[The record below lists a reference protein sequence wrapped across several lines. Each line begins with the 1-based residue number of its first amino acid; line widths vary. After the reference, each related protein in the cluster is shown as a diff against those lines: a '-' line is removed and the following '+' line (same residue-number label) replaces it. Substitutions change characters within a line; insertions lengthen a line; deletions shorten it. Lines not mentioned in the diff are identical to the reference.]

1 MYNLYIPLC
10 GLVLSIILLILYRLK
25 VNKIIEENKF
35 YYGMIINSVIIVSSC
50 IIAIYLL
57 YTNQNMLNIVKIANK
72 IECYSIFNY
81 FSNLLMY
88 ILYISNNRK
97 KKFLTEY
104 IVINIIMFILI
115 FALPVSLKVTSD
127 LTYMVSVGPSVN
139 ITMIS
144 GFIVLVLT
152 FILSIKNI
160 KRLKEKTIPIILLL
174 IFIVFIAFMRYIKPE
189 FICLEFLAT
198 VVLLIMYFTIEN
210 PDMKMIEQL
219 ELAKEQAE
227 KANHAKTEFL
237 SSMSH
242 EIRTPLNA
250 IVGFSDF
257 IMNADNL
264 DEAKENAKD
273 IINASNTLLEIVN
286 GILDISKIESGKLEI
301 INSRYK
307 AYDTFESLA
316 KLIMPKMQEKGL
328 DFTYYIAKD
337 IPDTLYGDHANIKK
351 VVTNLLSNAAKYT
364 EKGFVRYEVNCVND
378 KDSTKL
384 IISVED
390 SGRGIKKG
398 NIDKLFNKFERL
410 DEDRNTTIEG
420 TGLGLAITKQLV
432 ELMNGKIVVHTIYG
446 KGSKFTIILN
456 QKITDSIKEEKISSQ
471 NIDNTSLKNLK
482 ILTVD
487 DNPLNLKVTKKI
499 LNRLGINN
507 VDCTES
513 GFACVEKIESGNKYD
528 LILLDDMMPKMN
540 GSETLSK
547 LKKIPGFNSI
557 VIALTANALT
567 GMREK
572 YLNNGF
578 NGYLSKPID
587 KEALIKE
594 LKKTLI
600 ESNYIFTDTKESIN
614 DKEEVE
620 ELVVDE
626 KSNDY
631 DLSYLK
637 KNNIDIDR
645 SIELLGDVETYNET
659 LKDFMSKLQE
669 RFEKLQEYIKESDM
683 PDYAISVHGLKSDC
697 KYLGFTT
704 FANIAYEHE
713 IKSKENDLNFV
724 TNHFQELVTEKD
736 KISAIAEQ
744 YLSKI

>member
-1 MYNLYIPLC
+1 MINVVLSSCCLIFLTIVAVVYFSKKRMENADNKIFTVMIIVNLIGILIDMIGYISFEKFSHTALINKCISKIYVIYFLTYVFCLFIYVYNLTFNNLAKNVKKMICALLGVLLVIALLPLNVHIESNRAFSE
-10 GLVLSIILLILYRLK
+10 GPSANLTYAVGIILLIL
-25 VNKIIEENKF
+25 
-35 YYGMIINSVIIVSSC
+35 MIVFLFIG
-50 IIAIYLL
+50 
-57 YTNQNMLNIVKIANK
+57 
-72 IECYSIFNY
+72 
-81 FSNLLMY
+81 
-88 ILYISNNRK
+88 RK
-97 KKFLTEY
+97 KLKSYIPLLAFVGSTLLTA
-104 IVINIIMFILI
+104 IIQKIC
-115 FALPVSLKVTSD
+115 PE
-127 LTYMVSVGPSVN
+127 LTLM
-139 ITMIS
+139 
-144 GFIVLVLT
+144 L
-152 FILSIKNI
+152 LSN
-160 KRLKEKTIPIILLL
+160 
-174 IFIVFIAFMRYIKPE
+174 
-189 FICLEFLAT
+189 T
-198 VVLLIMYFTIEN
+198 VVTFIMYFTIEN

-219 ELAKEQAE
+219 ELAKEQAD

-257 IMNADNL
+257 IANADSL

-301 INSRYK
+301 INSKYK

-337 IPDTLYGDHANIKK
+337 IPDTLYGDYANIKK

-378 KDSTKL
+378 KDYTKL

-390 SGRGIKKG
+390 SGRGIKKE

-410 DEDRNTTIEG
+410 DQDRNTTIEG

-456 QKITDSIKEEKISSQ
+456 QKITESIKEEKTSIQ
-471 NIDNTSLKNLK
+471 KIDNLALTSLK
-482 ILTVD
+482 ILVVD

-507 VDCTES
+507 VECLES
-513 GFACVEKIESGNKYD
+513 GFACVDKIESGDYYD

-540 GSETLSK
+540 GSETLAR

-557 VIALTANALT
+557 TIALTANALT

-587 KEALIKE
+587 KEILIKE
-594 LKKTLI
+594 LKRTLI
-600 ESNYIFTDTKESIN
+600 ESKYNFTKEENSAP
-614 DKEEVE
+614 KEEVE
-620 ELVVDE
+620 ELIVDE
-626 KSNDY
+626 QNTNNY
-631 DLSYLK
+631 DLSYFR

-645 SIELLGDVETYNET
+645 AIELLGDIETYNET
-659 LKDFMSKLQE
+659 LKDFMSKLPE
-669 RFEKLQEYIKESDM
+669 RMEKLQNYIKELNM
-683 PDYAISVHGLKSDC
+683 FDYAISVHSLKSDC
-697 KYLGFTT
+697 KYLGFTS
-704 FANIAYEHE
+704 FANVAYEHE
-713 IKSKENDLNFV
+713 MKSKENDSNFIA
-724 TNHFQELVTEKD
+724 NHFQELVTEKN
-736 KISAIAEQ
+736 KILTIIEP

>member
-1 MYNLYIPLC
+1 MINVVFSSCCLIFLSIVAVVYFSKKRMENVDNKIFTVMIIVNLIGILIDMIGYITFQKLPHDSLANKCISKIYVVYFLTYVFCLFIYIYNLTFNNLAKNVKKMIYALLAILLMIFLLPLNVHIESNRAFSE
-10 GLVLSIILLILYRLK
+10 GPSANLAYAVGIILLIL
-25 VNKIIEENKF
+25 
-35 YYGMIINSVIIVSSC
+35 
-50 IIAIYLL
+50 
-57 YTNQNMLNIVKIANK
+57 MLVFLFIG
-72 IECYSIFNY
+72 
-81 FSNLLMY
+81 
-88 ILYISNNRK
+88 RK
-97 KKFLTEY
+97 KLKSYTPLFAFAGSTLLAA
-104 IVINIIMFILI
+104 IIQKIY
-115 FALPVSLKVTSD
+115 PE
-127 LTYMVSVGPSVN
+127 
-139 ITMIS
+139 ITLM
-144 GFIVLVLT
+144 L
-152 FILSIKNI
+152 LSN
-160 KRLKEKTIPIILLL
+160 
-174 IFIVFIAFMRYIKPE
+174 
-189 FICLEFLAT
+189 T
-198 VVLLIMYFTIEN
+198 VVTFIMYFTIEN

-219 ELAKEQAE
+219 ELVKEQAE

-301 INSRYK
+301 INSKYK

-337 IPDTLYGDHANIKK
+337 LPDTLYGDHANIKK

-390 SGRGIKKG
+390 SGRGIKKD

-456 QKITDSIKEEKISSQ
+456 QKITDSIKEEKTSTQ
-471 NIDNTSLKNLK
+471 KIDNISLKNLK

-547 LKKIPGFNSI
+547 LKQIPGFNSI

-587 KEALIKE
+587 KEVLIKE

-600 ESNYIFTDTKESIN
+600 ESNYIFTDTKETVN

-659 LKDFMSKLQE
+659 LKDFMSKIQE
-669 RFEKLQEYIKESDM
+669 RFEKLQEYIKESNM

-697 KYLGFTT
+697 KYLGFTAL
-704 FANIAYEHE
+704 ANIAYEHE
-713 IKSKENDLNFV
+713 IKSKEDDLNFV
-724 TNHFQELVTEKD
+724 ANHFQELVTEKD
-736 KISAIAEQ
+736 KISTIAEQ

>member
-1 MYNLYIPLC
+1 MINVVLSSCCLIFLTIVAVVYFSKKRMENADNKIFTVMIIVNLIGILIDMIGYISFEKFSHTALINKCISKIYVIYFLTYVFCLFIYVYNLTFNNLAKNVKKMICALLGVLLVIALLPLNVHIESNRAFSE
-10 GLVLSIILLILYRLK
+10 GPSANLTYAVGIILLIL
-25 VNKIIEENKF
+25 
-35 YYGMIINSVIIVSSC
+35 MIVFLFIG
-50 IIAIYLL
+50 
-57 YTNQNMLNIVKIANK
+57 
-72 IECYSIFNY
+72 
-81 FSNLLMY
+81 
-88 ILYISNNRK
+88 RK
-97 KKFLTEY
+97 KLKSYIPLLAFVGSTLLTA
-104 IVINIIMFILI
+104 IIQKIC
-115 FALPVSLKVTSD
+115 PE
-127 LTYMVSVGPSVN
+127 LTLM
-139 ITMIS
+139 
-144 GFIVLVLT
+144 L
-152 FILSIKNI
+152 LSN
-160 KRLKEKTIPIILLL
+160 
-174 IFIVFIAFMRYIKPE
+174 
-189 FICLEFLAT
+189 T
-198 VVLLIMYFTIEN
+198 VVTFIMYFTIEN

-219 ELAKEQAE
+219 ELAKEQAD
-227 KANHAKTEFL
+227 KANRAKTEFL

-257 IMNADNL
+257 IVNADSL

-301 INSRYK
+301 INSKYK

-337 IPDTLYGDHANIKK
+337 IPDTLYGDYANIKK

-378 KDSTKL
+378 KDYTKL

-390 SGRGIKKG
+390 SGRGIKKE

-410 DEDRNTTIEG
+410 DQDRNTTIEG

-456 QKITDSIKEEKISSQ
+456 QKITESIKEEKTSIQ
-471 NIDNTSLKNLK
+471 KIDNLALTSLK
-482 ILTVD
+482 ILVVD

-507 VDCTES
+507 VECLES
-513 GFACVEKIESGNKYD
+513 GFACVDKIESGDYYD

-540 GSETLSK
+540 GSETLAR

-557 VIALTANALT
+557 TIALTANALT

-587 KEALIKE
+587 KEILIKE
-594 LKKTLI
+594 LKRTLI
-600 ESNYIFTDTKESIN
+600 ESKYNFTKEENSAP
-614 DKEEVE
+614 KEEVE
-620 ELVVDE
+620 ELIVDE
-626 KSNDY
+626 QSTNNC
-631 DLSYLK
+631 DLSYFR

-645 SIELLGDVETYNET
+645 AIELLGDIETYNET
-659 LKDFMSKLQE
+659 LKDFMSKLPE
-669 RFEKLQEYIKESDM
+669 RMEKLQNYIKELNMS
-683 PDYAISVHGLKSDC
+683 DYAISVHSLKSDC
-697 KYLGFTT
+697 KYLGFTS
-704 FANIAYEHE
+704 FANVAYEHE
-713 IKSKENDLNFV
+713 MKSKENDSNFIA
-724 TNHFQELVTEKD
+724 NHFQELVTEKN
-736 KISAIAEQ
+736 KILTIIEP

>member
-1 MYNLYIPLC
+1 MINVVLSSCCLIFLTIVAVVYFSKKRMENADNKIFTAMIITNLIGILIDMIGYISFEKFSHTALINKCISKIYVIYFLTYVFCLFIYVYNLTFNNLAKNVKKMICALLGVLLVIALLPLNVHIESNRAFSE
-10 GLVLSIILLILYRLK
+10 GPSANLTYAVGIILLIL
-25 VNKIIEENKF
+25 
-35 YYGMIINSVIIVSSC
+35 MIVFLFIG
-50 IIAIYLL
+50 
-57 YTNQNMLNIVKIANK
+57 
-72 IECYSIFNY
+72 
-81 FSNLLMY
+81 
-88 ILYISNNRK
+88 RK
-97 KKFLTEY
+97 KLKSYIPLLAFVGSTLLTA
-104 IVINIIMFILI
+104 IIQKIC
-115 FALPVSLKVTSD
+115 PE
-127 LTYMVSVGPSVN
+127 LTLM
-139 ITMIS
+139 
-144 GFIVLVLT
+144 L
-152 FILSIKNI
+152 LSN
-160 KRLKEKTIPIILLL
+160 
-174 IFIVFIAFMRYIKPE
+174 
-189 FICLEFLAT
+189 T
-198 VVLLIMYFTIEN
+198 VVTFIMYFTIEN

-219 ELAKEQAE
+219 ELAKEQAD

-257 IMNADNL
+257 IANADSL

-301 INSRYK
+301 INSKYK

-337 IPDTLYGDHANIKK
+337 IPDTLYGDYANIKK

-378 KDSTKL
+378 KDYTKL

-390 SGRGIKKG
+390 SGRGIKKE

-410 DEDRNTTIEG
+410 DQDRNTTIEG

-456 QKITDSIKEEKISSQ
+456 QKITESIKEEKTSIQ
-471 NIDNTSLKNLK
+471 KIDNLALTSLK
-482 ILTVD
+482 ILVVD

-507 VDCTES
+507 VECLES
-513 GFACVEKIESGNKYD
+513 GFACVDKIESGDYYD

-540 GSETLSK
+540 GSETLAR

-557 VIALTANALT
+557 TIALTANALT

-587 KEALIKE
+587 KEILIKE
-594 LKKTLI
+594 LKRTLI
-600 ESNYIFTDTKESIN
+600 ESKYNFTKEENSAP
-614 DKEEVE
+614 KEEVE
-620 ELVVDE
+620 ELIVDE
-626 KSNDY
+626 QNTNNY
-631 DLSYLK
+631 DLSYFR

-645 SIELLGDVETYNET
+645 AIELLGDIETYNET
-659 LKDFMSKLQE
+659 LKDFMSKLPE
-669 RFEKLQEYIKESDM
+669 RMEKLQNYIKELNM
-683 PDYAISVHGLKSDC
+683 FDYAISVHSLKSDC
-697 KYLGFTT
+697 KYLGFTS
-704 FANIAYEHE
+704 FANVAYEHE
-713 IKSKENDLNFV
+713 MKSKENDSNFIA
-724 TNHFQELVTEKD
+724 NHFQELVTEKN
-736 KISAIAEQ
+736 KILTIIEP

>member
-1 MYNLYIPLC
+1 MINVVLSSCCLIFLTIVAVVYFSKKRMENADNKIFTVIIIANLIGILIDMIGYISFEKFSHTALINKCISKIYVIYFLTYVFCLFIYVYNLTFNNLAKNVKKMIYALLGVLLVIALLPLNVHIESNRAFSEGPSANLAYAVGIILLVLMIVFLFIGRKKLKSYIPLLAFVGSTLLTAIIQKIC
-10 GLVLSIILLILYRLK
+10 PELTLMLLS
-25 VNKIIEENKF
+25 N
-35 YYGMIINSVIIVSSC
+35 
-50 IIAIYLL
+50 
-57 YTNQNMLNIVKIANK
+57 
-72 IECYSIFNY
+72 
-81 FSNLLMY
+81 
-88 ILYISNNRK
+88 
-97 KKFLTEY
+97 
-104 IVINIIMFILI
+104 
-115 FALPVSLKVTSD
+115 
-127 LTYMVSVGPSVN
+127 
-139 ITMIS
+139 
-144 GFIVLVLT
+144 
-152 FILSIKNI
+152 
-160 KRLKEKTIPIILLL
+160 
-174 IFIVFIAFMRYIKPE
+174 
-189 FICLEFLAT
+189 T
-198 VVLLIMYFTIEN
+198 VVTFIMYFTIEN

-219 ELAKEQAE
+219 ELAKEQAD

-257 IMNADNL
+257 IVNADSL
-264 DEAKENAKD
+264 DEAQENAKD

-301 INSRYK
+301 INSKYK

-337 IPDTLYGDHANIKK
+337 IPDTLYGDYANIKK

-378 KDSTKL
+378 KDYTKL

-390 SGRGIKKG
+390 SGRGIKKE

-410 DEDRNTTIEG
+410 DQDRNTTIEG

-456 QKITDSIKEEKISSQ
+456 QKITESIKEEKTSIQ
-471 NIDNTSLKNLK
+471 KIDNLALTSLK
-482 ILTVD
+482 ILVVD

-507 VDCTES
+507 VECLES
-513 GFACVEKIESGNKYD
+513 GFACVDKIESGDYYD

-540 GSETLSK
+540 GSETLAR

-557 VIALTANALT
+557 TIALTANALT

-587 KEALIKE
+587 KEILIKE
-594 LKKTLI
+594 LKRTLI
-600 ESNYIFTDTKESIN
+600 ESKYNFTKEENSAP
-614 DKEEVE
+614 KEEVE
-620 ELVVDE
+620 ELIVDE
-626 KSNDY
+626 QNTNNY
-631 DLSYLK
+631 DLSYFR

-645 SIELLGDVETYNET
+645 AIELLGDIETYNET
-659 LKDFMSKLQE
+659 LKDFMSKLPE
-669 RFEKLQEYIKESDM
+669 RMEKLQNYIKELNM
-683 PDYAISVHGLKSDC
+683 FDYAISVHSLKSDC
-697 KYLGFTT
+697 KYLGFTS
-704 FANIAYEHE
+704 FANVAYEHE
-713 IKSKENDLNFV
+713 MKSKENDSNFIA
-724 TNHFQELVTEKD
+724 NHFQELVIEKN
-736 KISAIAEQ
+736 KILTIIEP

>member
-1 MYNLYIPLC
+1 MINVVFSSCCLIFLSIVAVVYFSKERMKNTDNKIFTVMIIVNLIGILIDMIGYISFEKLPHTSLINKCISKIYVVYFLTYVFCLFVYVYNLTFNNLAKNVKKMIYALLGILLMICLLPLNVHIEANRAFSE
-10 GLVLSIILLILYRLK
+10 GPSANLAYAVGIILLIL
-25 VNKIIEENKF
+25 
-35 YYGMIINSVIIVSSC
+35 MIVFLFIG
-50 IIAIYLL
+50 
-57 YTNQNMLNIVKIANK
+57 
-72 IECYSIFNY
+72 
-81 FSNLLMY
+81 
-88 ILYISNNRK
+88 RK
-97 KKFLTEY
+97 KLKSYIPLLAFVGSTLLTA
-104 IVINIIMFILI
+104 IIQK
-115 FALPVSLKVTSD
+115 ACPE
-127 LTYMVSVGPSVN
+127 LTLM
-139 ITMIS
+139 
-144 GFIVLVLT
+144 L
-152 FILSIKNI
+152 LSN
-160 KRLKEKTIPIILLL
+160 
-174 IFIVFIAFMRYIKPE
+174 
-189 FICLEFLAT
+189 T
-198 VVLLIMYFTIEN
+198 VVTFIMYFTIEN

-219 ELAKEQAE
+219 ELAKEQAD
-227 KANHAKTEFL
+227 KANRAKTEFL

-257 IMNADNL
+257 IVNADNL

-301 INSRYK
+301 INSKYK
-307 AYDTFESLA
+307 AYDTFEGLA

-337 IPDTLYGDHANIKK
+337 IPDTLYGDYANIKK

-378 KDSTKL
+378 KDTTKL

-390 SGRGIKKG
+390 SGRGIKKE

-456 QKITDSIKEEKISSQ
+456 QKITESIKEEKTPIQ
-471 NIDNTSLKNLK
+471 KIDNLALTSLK
-482 ILTVD
+482 ILIVD

-507 VDCTES
+507 VECVES
-513 GFACVEKIESGNKYD
+513 GFACIEKIESGNYYD

-557 VIALTANALT
+557 TIALTANALT

-572 YLNNGF
+572 YLNSGF

-587 KEALIKE
+587 KEVLIKE
-594 LKKTLI
+594 LKRTLI
-600 ESNYIFTDTKESIN
+600 ESKYNFTKEENITP
-614 DKEEVE
+614 KEEVVE
-620 ELVVDE
+620 ELIIED
-626 KSNDY
+626 KNINDN
-631 DLSYLK
+631 DLAYFRE
-637 KNNIDIDR
+637 NNIDIDR
-645 SIELLGDVETYNET
+645 AIELLGDIETYNET
-659 LKDFMSKLQE
+659 LKDFTSKLSE
-669 RFEKLQEYIKESDM
+669 RFIKLQNYIKESNM
-683 PDYAISVHGLKSDC
+683 SDYAVAVHGLKSDC

-704 FANIAYEHE
+704 FANVAYEHE
-713 IKSKENDLNFV
+713 MKSKDNDANFIA
-724 TNHFQELVTEKD
+724 NHFQDLVSEKN
-736 KISAIAEQ
+736 KILTIIEP

>member
-1 MYNLYIPLC
+1 MINVVFSSCCLIFLSIVAVVYFSKKRMENIDNKIFTVMIIVNLIGILIDMIGYISFAKLSHTTLINRCIAKVYVIYFLTYVFCLFLYIYNLTFKNIAKNVKKMISALLVALLIIFLLPLNVHIEAKRAFSEGPC
-10 GLVLSIILLILYRLK
+10 ANFAYAVGIILLIL
-25 VNKIIEENKF
+25 
-35 YYGMIINSVIIVSSC
+35 MIIFLFIG
-50 IIAIYLL
+50 
-57 YTNQNMLNIVKIANK
+57 
-72 IECYSIFNY
+72 
-81 FSNLLMY
+81 
-88 ILYISNNRK
+88 RK
-97 KKFLTEY
+97 KLKSYIPLLVFVGSTLLTAIIQKISPELTLMLLSNT
-104 IVINIIMFILI
+104 IV
-115 FALPVSLKVTSD
+115 
-127 LTYMVSVGPSVN
+127 
-139 ITMIS
+139 
-144 GFIVLVLT
+144 T
-152 FILSIKNI
+152 F
-160 KRLKEKTIPIILLL
+160 
-174 IFIVFIAFMRYIKPE
+174 
-189 FICLEFLAT
+189 
-198 VVLLIMYFTIEN
+198 IMYFTIEN

-219 ELAKEQAE
+219 ELAKEQAD
-227 KANHAKTEFL
+227 KANRAKTEFL

-257 IMNADNL
+257 ILNAESL

-301 INSRYK
+301 INSKYK

-337 IPDTLYGDHANIKK
+337 LPDTLYGDHANIKK

-390 SGRGIKKG
+390 SGRGIKKD

-456 QKITDSIKEEKISSQ
+456 QEITESIKEEKTSIQ
-471 NIDNTSLKNLK
+471 QIDNLALKSLK
-482 ILTVD
+482 ILIVD
-487 DNPLNLKVTKKI
+487 DNTLNLKVTKKI

-507 VDCTES
+507 VECLES
-513 GFACVEKIESGNKYD
+513 GFSCIDKIESGKYYD

-540 GSETLSK
+540 GSETLAR

-557 VIALTANALT
+557 TIALTANALT

-572 YLNNGF
+572 YLSNGF

-600 ESNYIFTDTKESIN
+600 ESNYIFTDTKETVN

-645 SIELLGDVETYNET
+645 SIELLGNVETYNET

-669 RFEKLQEYIKESDM
+669 RFEKLQEYIKESNM
-683 PDYAISVHGLKSDC
+683 PDYAISVHSLKSDC
-697 KYLGFTT
+697 KYLGFTAL
-704 FANIAYEHE
+704 ANIAYEHE
-713 IKSKENDLNFV
+713 IKSKEDDLNFV
-724 TNHFQELVTEKD
+724 ANHFQELVTEKD
-736 KISAIAEQ
+736 KISTIAEQ